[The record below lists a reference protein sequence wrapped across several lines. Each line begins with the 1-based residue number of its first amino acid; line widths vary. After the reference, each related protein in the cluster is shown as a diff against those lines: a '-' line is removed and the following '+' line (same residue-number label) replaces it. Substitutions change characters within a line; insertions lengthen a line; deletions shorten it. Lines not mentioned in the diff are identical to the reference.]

1 MPVLPAGGAARILV
15 IDDDHDVGEVVTAIL
30 SDEGYEVITLEHI
43 SDETVRA
50 AIGRLE
56 PDCILLDGVDAVDYA
71 EAWATA
77 AEVSHRPR
85 PIPTVMFTAHSM
97 DAAEAS
103 LATSER
109 AVAAGFFAVLRKPFH
124 LDELVAT
131 VERAVA
137 EAVPFNQSER
147 AEHGRTEELVARLT
161 AAGARDVR
169 PSARRE
175 WANFRNSAG
184 DEMQLYWWQ
193 SAGAYLVARYSS
205 DGARLELVGH
215 YYGLDAAVRAATAT
229 SAPE

>member
-1 MPVLPAGGAARILV
+1 MHVTPERRAARILV

-30 SDEGYEVITLEHI
+30 SDEGYEVTTLEHI

-56 PDCILLDGVDAVDYA
+56 PDCILLDGVEAVDYA

-85 PIPTVMFTAHSM
+85 PVPTVMFTAHSM

-103 LATSER
+103 QGTTER
-109 AVAAGFFAVLRKPFH
+109 AAAAGFFAVLRKPFH

-131 VERAVA
+131 VGQAVA
-137 EAVPFNQSER
+137 QSVPFLDSQR
-147 AEHGRTEELVARLT
+147 AEHGRTGKLVARLT
-161 AAGARDVR
+161 AGGARDVR

-175 WANFRNSAG
+175 WANFSNAAG
-184 DEMQLYWWQ
+184 DEMQLYWWHA
-193 SAGAYLVARYSS
+193 AGAYLVARYST
-205 DGARLELVGH
+205 DGARLEPVGH
-215 YYGLDAAVRAATAT
+215 YFSLDEAIRAATAAA
-229 SAPE
+229 APD